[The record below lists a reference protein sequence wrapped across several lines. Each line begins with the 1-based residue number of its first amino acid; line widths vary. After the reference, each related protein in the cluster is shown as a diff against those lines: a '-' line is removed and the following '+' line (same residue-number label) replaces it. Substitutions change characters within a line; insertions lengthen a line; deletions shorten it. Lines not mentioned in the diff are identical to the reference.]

1 MTCVFD
7 EVIERKDTNSLKY
20 DFAVERGKPADVL
33 PLWVADMD
41 FKAPKAVVDSLVRA
55 SRFGVFGY
63 SESKGGYFAAI
74 REWYKKYHGWDLK
87 ENWLVKTPGV
97 VFAICMAIRALT
109 KEGDAVLIQSPV
121 YYPFFQSV
129 LDNGRTL
136 VTNQLRYHEGQYSI
150 DFDDFEEKIK
160 RNNVKLF
167 VLCSPHNPVGRVFT
181 AFELTRLGE
190 ICEKYG
196 VYVVSDEIHA
206 DFVYSGYKH
215 YVFANLNREF
225 ADRTITCTSP
235 SKSFNLAGLQ
245 VSNIFIENENIRLK
259 FQKEIDKTGYSQLNG
274 LGLVAC
280 QAAYENGRQWLD
292 HLKRYLAGNLEF
304 TRRFLKQKLPQV
316 KLVEPEGTYLLWLD
330 FRKLGLDGKKLENL
344 IVNRARLWLDSGT
357 LFGPGGEGFMRINM
371 ACSRATLYKALCR
384 LEKAING

>member
-7 EVIERKDTNSLKY
+7 EVIERKNTNSLKY
-20 DFAVERGKPADVL
+20 DFAIERGKPADVL

-41 FKAPKAVVDSLVRA
+41 FKAPKAVVDSLIKA
-55 SRFGVFGY
+55 SRFGIYGY
-63 SESKGGYFAAI
+63 SESKDGYFTAI
-74 REWYKKYHGWDLK
+74 QKWYKKYHGWDIK
-87 ENWLVKTPGV
+87 KNWLVKTPGV

-109 KEGDAVLIQSPV
+109 KEGDSVLIQSPV

-136 VTNQLRYHEGQYSI
+136 VTNQLRYHDGQYSI

-160 RNNVKLF
+160 KNDVKLF
-167 VLCSPHNPVGRVFT
+167 ILCSPHNPVGRVWT
-181 AFELTRLGE
+181 AFELTRIGE

-206 DFVYSGYKH
+206 DFVYSGHKH
-215 YVFANLNREF
+215 YVFAKLNREF

-245 VSNIFIENENIRLK
+245 VSNIFIENENMKLK
-259 FQKEIDKTGYSQLNG
+259 FQKEIDKAGYSQLNG

-292 HLKRYLAGNLEF
+292 NLKQYLVGNLEF
-304 TRRFLKQKLPQV
+304 TNQFLKQKLPQV

-330 FRKLGLDGKKLENL
+330 FRKLGLDGEELENL
-344 IVNRARLWLDSGT
+344 IVNRAKLWLDSGT
-357 LFGPGGEGFMRINM
+357 LFGSGGEGFMRINL
-371 ACSRATLYKALCR
+371 ACPQATLYKALCR
-384 LEKAING
+384 LEKAIIG